1 MIFMEGNDMVPYRG
15 KESAFEHRIRELINH
30 ITNSEYIS
38 PLDVS
43 YENGMYTLRLGLNCR
58 DATPISLSYQ
68 GDEEGF
74 IMFLEKEFKKRKLQ
88 NISYTTG
95 TLVNGN
101 SNMWH
106 PIIEL

>member
-1 MIFMEGNDMVPYRG
+1 
-15 KESAFEHRIRELINH
+15 
-30 ITNSEYIS
+30 
-38 PLDVS
+38 
-43 YENGMYTLRLGLNCR
+43 
-58 DATPISLSYQ
+58 
-68 GDEEGF
+68 
-74 IMFLEKEFKKRKLQ
+74 MFLEKEFKIRKLQ